1 MVNEEPPTFARI
13 LSGSWRRITV
23 APLCANCKFWR
34 PLKFSSERR
43 AFSPILNKRG
53 HLTLDTG
60 EREIHQSTWT
70 RTRRSENK
78 HADVSCYFRNR
89 SKTSQDTVG
98 RVRPLPVH
106 THKISWVP
114 GYTSAG
120 GCWYL
125 QFSPTP
131 SLHRHRLE
139 VLETSQ
145 SGALSQPPGCT
156 NGAPVSSKMKSAAEN
171 IQMVM

>member
-1 MVNEEPPTFARI
+1 MVNEQPPTFART
-13 LSGSWRRITV
+13 LSGSWRRIAVTQ
-23 APLCANCKFWR
+23 NCKFWHA
-34 PLKFSSERR
+34 LKFSSERR
-43 AFSPILNKRG
+43 TFSSILNKRG
-53 HLTLDTG
+53 HLTLDAG

-78 HADVSCYFRNR
+78 HADVSCYFRNQ

-98 RVRPLPVH
+98 QVRPLPVH
-106 THKISWVP
+106 THQISSVP
-114 GYTSAG
+114 GYTSDG

-145 SGALSQPPGCT
+145 FGALSQPLVALTGLQCP
-156 NGAPVSSKMKSAAEN
+156 
-171 IQMVM
+171 QR